1 MSDADFLSSP
11 YILPVIVGIFAISFA
26 VVMSDADWYVV
37 CNYDERTI
45 YNKYNSYLKENYISF
60 NFRELNQNE
69 LIILVLLLSKEYFK
83 DKNILDDIKKETL
96 IVENEITDKIY
107 KLYHETRLVIIR
119 QLQDNN
125 KFEFLEAIK
134 YESIVKMEQFP
145 RLVSDGEGGAIII
158 WRDYRSFAGI
168 YAQRVNSSGHIQWTL
183 DGITL
188 FILKMLVLK

>member
-1 MSDADFLSSP
+1 
-11 YILPVIVGIFAISFA
+11 
-26 VVMSDADWYVV
+26 MSDADWYVV